1 MIHLDTNYLIRLLV
15 AGSPQ
20 ALRVDQ
26 WLASGESLAASAL
39 AWTEFLNGPVP
50 APQVALVE
58 SFRQVLPD
66 PALAVGNRGEGK
78 LISAGFV
85 TKLVSDECQDVSRFH
100 SSGSQPLTEFRVLQQ
115 SQERSLE
122 ISRKTFSGRVYA
134 FENPF
139 QVIRDDISCGIA

>member
-26 WLASGESLAASAL
+26 WLASSESLAASAL

-58 SFRQVLPD
+58 SVIGSRVVPFD
-66 PALAVGNRGEGK
+66 GATAAVAAGLFNQTGRRRGSRLDC
-78 LISAGFV
+78 LIA
-85 TKLVSDECQDVSRFH
+85 
-100 SSGSQPLTEFRVLQQ
+100 
-115 SQERSLE
+115 
-122 ISRKTFSGRVYA
+122 A
-134 FENPF
+134 AA
-139 QVIRDDISCGIA
+139 IRDQADFATENQKDFTAFVPYGLKLLL